1 MQRAIQEACSPLFGM
16 RRKENAL
23 TNVPK
28 NIYAEMYERLADKYT
43 ILGIAAGP
51 LYPWKCWI
59 GL

>member
-16 RRKENAL
+16 RRKKNAL

-51 LYPWKCWI
+51 LYP
-59 GL
+59 